1 MASKKNWHS
10 LFLPS
15 EIFTMPPF
23 SLQKKKSSCLPSCG
37 IHKLSCPLLC
47 AVHKVYLHYHYYR
60 YFYPAFI
67 TSEIVFILIII
78 ITTIISPQSLAITFW
93 TILESTLAVLA
104 FLQFSHFLLVL
115 CSPLS
120 LGKACG
126 GSSCSGTAFTIFSF
140 EIAHVFYY
148 DIIDLSIDNN
158 IEYHLVLSMNW

>member
-1 MASKKNWHS
+1 MIHS
-10 LFLPS
+10 VEIAFLFMS
-15 EIFTMPPF
+15 F
-23 SLQKKKSSCLPSCG
+23 
-37 IHKLSCPLLC
+37 
-47 AVHKVYLHYHYYR
+47 
-60 YFYPAFI
+60 
-67 TSEIVFILIII
+67 III

-148 DIIDLSIDNN
+148 DIIDLSINNN
-158 IEYHLVLSMNW
+158 IEYHLVLSMNLIVYPWIYYTIQTTTTTKYKQTKKSRFTSVQAVTPQ

>member
-1 MASKKNWHS
+1 MSFTLCSRQGLSTLSLLPLLLSCFYNITDCFHSHYHHCHHYHLSLSSSPPSLVPSRLQS
-10 LFLPS
+10 LFGRYWSQL
-15 EIFTMPPF
+15 
-23 SLQKKKSSCLPSCG
+23 LQ
-37 IHKLSCPLLC
+37 
-47 AVHKVYLHYHYYR
+47 
-60 YFYPAFI
+60 F
-67 TSEIVFILIII
+67 
-78 ITTIISPQSLAITFW
+78 
-93 TILESTLAVLA
+93 A